1 MSDPRFRRTVYLVL
15 IVVIVVGVP
24 KFLSWYLDTDSPM
37 AAITSGSMWPELKK
51 GDLIYFDEND
61 RDLVL
66 SPQSNVGKSEEKEIT
81 IPVDGKSIRRL
92 QREIISAYIKNY
104 RTIILVGEEIKDKAP
119 DIQNTIQNL
128 MALEVMEQTSRKIV
142 ARDFL
147 DMNTISIFN
156 LIKKMDN
163 TVRAMIEDCEKS
175 FAEENYG
182 NIFFRD
188 NDVNRISFLIFRI
201 IVFGLDN
208 PSFMYKKHNL
218 TSQNLLNLWWFAF
231 NLETIGD
238 GVKRVARYMRQVN
251 LNKKQQ
257 DRFLKLFAESKNGYL
272 QIMKGFLTQ
281 DENLAHAVLE
291 SKEEFI
297 KECVKFYQDNKNVEN
312 ASLLVEKLK
321 ALSTVIHNLGRVV
334 YQYGFNSK

>member
-1 MSDPRFRRTVYLVL
+1 MEYRKL
-15 IVVIVVGVP
+15 ISFGKSSFVVSLPKSWVV
-24 KFLSWYLDTDSPM
+24 KNK
-37 AAITSGSMWPELKK
+37 LKK